1 MFYLIQCQSNDFL
14 NMMVR
19 LGGRKNVCHSRK
31 LKSFISFELN
41 LIYVYKKGWHKLCI
55 KCHYILEGNY
65 ISFVNCMGNKIK
77 GVKIY
82 LSVTKSL
89 PRYEANQGYRT
100 KDTGHRTQDTGHRT
114 LFLDIKW
121 RGGVD
126 HVPKVLRHFLPFFLC
141 FFPVICMQQFKRRNI
156 VTLICIP
163 KSLWFPALSA
173 LIALKCTRHV
183 LCYRICQNGCHRA
196 SLSATWHQCLQ
207 QCISVC
213 NRASLFAIG
222 LQCMQHSIT
231 VCNIASVSATVHHC
245 LQHSITVCN
254 IASLSAT

>member
-1 MFYLIQCQSNDFL
+1 MLGLYRSYLTVVQIGPIQKLPYGCPNW
-14 NMMVR
+14 R
-19 LGGRKNVCHSRK
+19 KGG
-31 LKSFISFELN
+31 
-41 LIYVYKKGWHKLCI
+41 
-55 KCHYILEGNY
+55 
-65 ISFVNCMGNKIK
+65 
-77 GVKIY
+77 GVKA
-82 LSVTKSL
+82 SFG
-89 PRYEANQGYRT
+89 QC
-100 KDTGHRTQDTGHRT
+100 
-114 LFLDIKW
+114 
-121 RGGVD
+121 
-126 HVPKVLRHFLPFFLC
+126 PKKRRFFLC

-156 VTLICIP
+156 ITLICIP

-245 LQHSITVCN
+245 LQHSITV
-254 IASLSAT
+254 